1 MQEYMVTRKTII
13 YFGAVVKANSA
24 AEAKRYADQHVDE
37 ESSEQG
43 ISDTKWK
50 AQPVIREFSEAEMA
64 IRNQPIDGVTL
75 SADGRESLPY
85 DADYLRRQ
93 QHDST
98 AEWYQ
103 EEERK
108 GRSNGYYS
116 RNS

>member
-13 YFGAVVKANSA
+13 HFAAVVKANSA
-24 AEAKRYADQHVDE
+24 AEAKRYADEHIDE

-50 AQPVIREFSEAEMA
+50 AQPVIREFSEAEMD
-64 IRNQPIDGVTL
+64 IRRQVGL